1 MPKVKYISHT
11 GFESEVEVELGNSV
25 AQGAL
30 DNMVEGIDAECGGF
44 CSCATCHCYVD
55 DAWFD
60 KLEGASDVEK
70 DMLEFTYEPK
80 PSSRLSCQIIIT
92 AGLDGLIIHLP
103 EDQS

>member
-11 GFESEVEVELGNSV
+11 GLEREVDVALGNSV

-30 DNMVEGIDAECGGF
+30 DNLVAGIDAECGGF

-55 DAWFD
+55 DTWLD
-60 KLEGASDVEK
+60 KLEGATDVEK
-70 DMLEFTYEPK
+70 DMLEFTFDPK

-92 AGLDGLIIHLP
+92 AKLDGLIVHLP

>member
-11 GFESEVEVELGNSV
+11 GLEREVDVALGNSV

-30 DNMVEGIDAECGGF
+30 DNMVAGNDAECGGF
-44 CSCATCHCYVD
+44 CPCATCHCYVD
-55 DAWFD
+55 DTWLD
-60 KLEGASDVEK
+60 KLEGATDVEK
-70 DMLEFTYEPK
+70 DMLEFTFDPK

-92 AGLDGLIIHLP
+92 AKLDGLIVHLP